1 MGRQAKL
8 KLQATPQQHS
18 LIGTASAAVC
28 SICSTWHSILSA
40 PTRIQ
45 NAVSALQI
53 CVCNALQATLT
64 GFILCRNIPAMPM
77 SCSQVKHKSSGFF
90 ISSLQ
95 KNLRLGTTCPRA
107 TGGCSDA

>member
-8 KLQATPQQHS
+8 KLQATPQQYS
-18 LIGTASAAVC
+18 LLDTAGAVVC
-28 SICSTWHSILSA
+28 STCSTWHSILSA

-53 CVCNALQATLT
+53 CVCNALQAALT

-77 SCSQVKHKSSGFF
+77 TCSQVKHKSSGFF

-95 KNLRLGTTCPRA
+95 KKSASQRYVPSCDWRLQ
-107 TGGCSDA
+107 